1 MIAPSEASASHTVT
15 VIGAAVLPVIF
26 LLVLTL
32 AEWLADAK
40 PFWAVAVQI
49 GWDMC
54 ILGVG
59 LAAGL
64 FADPSFIR
72 RMGAQASVLATSLV
86 LGIDLV
92 FALVILGLKKYQ
104 KFSQAPG
111 SLAVA
116 LGVLAV
122 AIPCVSLLLEAK

>member
-1 MIAPSEASASHTVT
+1 MMISSQASTSHVFT
-15 VIGAAVLPVIF
+15 VIGAAVLPLIF
-26 LLVLTL
+26 LVVLTL
-32 AEWLADAK
+32 AEWLVEAK
-40 PFWAVAVQI
+40 PFWNVAVQI

-64 FADPSFIR
+64 FADPSFITK
-72 RMGAQASVLATSLV
+72 MGAQASVLATSLV
-86 LGIDLV
+86 LAIDLV

-104 KFSQAPG
+104 KFSKTPG

-122 AIPCVSLLLEAK
+122 AIPCVSLLVEAK